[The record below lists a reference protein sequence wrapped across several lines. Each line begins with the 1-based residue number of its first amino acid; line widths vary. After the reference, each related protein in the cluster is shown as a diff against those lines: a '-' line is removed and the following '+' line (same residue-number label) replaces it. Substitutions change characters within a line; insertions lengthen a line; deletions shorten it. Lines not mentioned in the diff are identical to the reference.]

1 MGHAYTPGLR
11 VSELTILRKER
22 TLPLKGEVVV
32 KSGDSVTANQVVA
45 RTELPGN
52 VHSVNVANILSVLPD
67 EVPSKMEK
75 KEGDAVREGDILARN
90 SSLFGLFKSSV
101 KSPIT
106 GVVESVSHVT
116 GQVLLR
122 EPSIPVEVDAYV
134 DGRVVEVR
142 PGEGVVVESEGAFIQ
157 GIFGIG
163 GETSGTIEMAT
174 TSPDEVLDAPA
185 IGPQHRDKIVVGG
198 AMVTAAALAKA
209 VASGVKGIVVGGID
223 DSTIKAFL
231 GYEIGVAI
239 TGNEEKGL
247 TVVVTEGF
255 GKIRM
260 AEATFTLLKSLVGRK
275 ASMNGATQI
284 RAGVIRPEIVVPRSD
299 RRATGG
305 PVAAVVAGGLEI
317 GTKVRIIR
325 EPHFGRLGRVIDLPA
340 PLEKLPSEAHVRVLW
355 VELEGDRVKHMLP
368 RANVEIIE
376 T

>member
-1 MGHAYTPGLR
+1 MAHAYTPGLR
-11 VSELTILRKER
+11 VSELTVLRKER

-32 KSGDSVTANQVVA
+32 KVGDVVTANQVVA

-52 VHSVNVANILSVLPD
+52 VHSVNVANLLSVLPD

-75 KEGDAVREGDILARN
+75 KEGDPVKEGDILARS
-90 SSLFGLFKSSV
+90 SSLFGIFKSTV
-101 KSPIT
+101 KAPIT
-106 GVVESVSHVT
+106 GTVESISHVT

-134 DGRVVEVR
+134 DGKVVEVQAA
-142 PGEGVVVESEGAFIQ
+142 EGVVVESQGSFIQ

-163 GETSGTIEMAT
+163 GETSGIIEMVSKDA
-174 TSPDEVLDAPA
+174 EEILDAPA
-185 IGPQHRDKIVVGG
+185 IGPQHAGKILVGG
-198 AMVTAAALAKA
+198 SMVTAAALTKA
-209 VASGVKGIVVGGID
+209 VASGVKGIVCGGID
-223 DSTIKAFL
+223 DSTIKGFL

-247 TVVVTEGF
+247 TVVITEGF
-255 GKIRM
+255 GRIRM
-260 AEATFTLLKSLVGRK
+260 AEATFALFQSLVGKK

-284 RAGVIRPEIVVPRSD
+284 RAGVIRPEVVVPLLD
-299 RRATGG
+299 RKATGG
-305 PVAAVVAGGLEI
+305 PVADVVAGGLEV
-317 GTKVRIIR
+317 GTKLRIIR
-325 EPHFGRLGRVIDLPA
+325 EPHFGRLGRVVELPA

-355 VELEGDRVKHMLP
+355 VELEGDRVRHMLP

>member
-1 MGHAYTPGLR
+1 MAHAYTPGLR
-11 VSELTILRKER
+11 VSALTILRKER

-32 KSGDSVTANQVVA
+32 KAGDVLAADRVVA

-52 VHSVNVANILSVLPD
+52 VHSVNVANILSVLPE

-75 KEGDAVREGDILARN
+75 KEGDAVSEGDVLAR
-90 SSLFGLFKSSV
+90 SSSVFGLFKSSV
-101 KSPIT
+101 KSPIKGT
-106 GVVESVSHVT
+106 VENVSHVT

-134 DGRVVEVR
+134 DGKVVEVR
-142 PGEGVVVESEGAFIQ
+142 PNEGVVIETQGAFIQ

-163 GETSGTIEMAT
+163 GETFGVIEMAT
-174 TSPDEVLDAPA
+174 STPEEVLDAGA
-185 IGPQHRDKIVVGG
+185 IGPQHAGKILVGG
-198 AMVTAAALAKA
+198 SMVTAAALAKA
-209 VASGVKGIVVGGID
+209 VASGVKGIVAGGID

-247 TVVVTEGF
+247 TVVITEGF

-260 AEATFTLLKSLVGRK
+260 AEGTFTLFKSLVGKK

-284 RAGVIRPEIVVPRSD
+284 RAGVIRPEVVVPLLD
-299 RRATGG
+299 RVATGG
-305 PVAAVVAGGLEI
+305 PVAAVVAGGLER

-325 EPHFGRLGRVIDLPA
+325 EPHFGRLGHVVDLPA
-340 PLEKLPSEAHVRVLW
+340 PLEKLPSEARVRVLH
-355 VELEGDRVKHMLP
+355 VELEGSTTRHMLP

-376 T
+376 S

>member
-1 MGHAYTPGLR
+1 MAHAYTPGLR

-32 KSGDSVTANQVVA
+32 KEGDSVVASRIVA

-67 EVPSKMEK
+67 EVPGKMEK
-75 KEGDAVREGDILARN
+75 KAGDAVREGDVLARS
-90 SSLFGLFKSSV
+90 SSLFGIFKSTV

-106 GVVESVSHVT
+106 GTVESVSHVT

-142 PGEGVVVESEGAFIQ
+142 PGDGVVIETQGAFIQ

-163 GETSGTIEMAT
+163 GEAFGVIEMAAQ
-174 TSPDEVLDAPA
+174 SPEEVLDAPA
-185 IGPQHRDKIVVGG
+185 IGPQHAGKILVGG
-198 AMVTAAALAKA
+198 SMVTAAALAKA
-209 VASGVKGIVVGGID
+209 VASGVKGIVAGGID

-239 TGNEEKGL
+239 TGTEEKGL
-247 TVVVTEGF
+247 TVVITEGF
-255 GKIRM
+255 GHIKM
-260 AEATFTLLKSLVGRK
+260 ADATFALFSSLVGK
-275 ASMNGATQI
+275 QASMNGATQI
-284 RAGVIRPEIVVPRSD
+284 RAGVIRPEVVVPQLD
-299 RRATGG
+299 RVATGG
-305 PVAAVVAGGLEI
+305 PVDEVVAGGLEL

-325 EPHFGRLGRVIDLPA
+325 EPHFGRLGRVVELPA
-340 PLEKLPSEAHVRVLW
+340 PLEMLPSEAHVRVLW
-355 VELEGDRVKHMLP
+355 VELEGDRLRHMLP

>member
-1 MGHAYTPGLR
+1 MAHAYTPGLR
-11 VSELTILRKER
+11 VSPLTILRKER
-22 TLPLKGEVVV
+22 TLPLKGEVMV
-32 KSGDSVTANQVVA
+32 KTGDVVTADRVVA

-52 VHSVNVANILSVLPD
+52 VHSVNVANVLSVLPD

-75 KEGDAVREGDILARN
+75 KEGEPVREGEVLARS
-90 SSLFGLFKSSV
+90 SSLFGIFKSVV

-106 GVVESVSHVT
+106 GKVENVSHVT

-134 DGRVVEVR
+134 DGKIVEVR
-142 PGEGVVVESEGAFIQ
+142 PNEGVVIETQGAFIQ

-163 GETSGTIEMAT
+163 GETFGVIEMASS
-174 TSPDEVLDAPA
+174 SPEELLDAGS
-185 IGPQHRDKIVVGG
+185 IGPQHAGKILVGG
-198 AMVTAAALAKA
+198 SMVTAAALTKA
-209 VASGVKGIVVGGID
+209 VASGVKGIVSGGID
-223 DSTIKAFL
+223 DSTIKGFL

-247 TVVVTEGF
+247 TVVITEGF

-260 AEATFTLLKSLVGRK
+260 AEATFSLFKSLVGKK

-284 RAGVIRPEIVVPRSD
+284 RAGVIRPEVVVPLLD
-299 RRATGG
+299 RVATGG
-305 PVAAVVAGGLEI
+305 PVATVVAGGLER

-325 EPHFGRLGRVIDLPA
+325 EPHFGRLGRVVDLPA
-340 PLEKLPSEAHVRVLW
+340 PLEKLPSEAHVRVLH
-355 VELEGDRVKHMLP
+355 VELEGSSTRHMLP

>member
-1 MGHAYTPGLR
+1 MAHAYTPGLR

-32 KSGDSVTANQVVA
+32 KQGDSLRADQVVA

-52 VHSVNVANILSVLPD
+52 VHSVNVANILSVLPE

-75 KEGDAVREGDILARN
+75 KEGDPVQVNEILARS
-90 SSLFGLFKSSV
+90 SSLFGLFKSVV
-101 KSPIT
+101 KSPIA
-106 GVVESVSHVT
+106 GKVESVSHVT

-134 DGRVVEVR
+134 DGKVVEVR
-142 PGEGVVVESEGAFIQ
+142 PGEGVVVETHGAFIQ

-163 GETSGTIEMAT
+163 GETFGTIEMAVS
-174 TSPDEVLDAPA
+174 SPEEVLDAGA
-185 IGPQHRDKIVVGG
+185 ISAQHAGKILIGG

-209 VASGVKGIVVGGID
+209 VSSGVKGIVSGGID
-223 DSTIKAFL
+223 DATIKAFL

-247 TVVVTEGF
+247 TLVITEGF
-255 GKIRM
+255 GRIRM
-260 AEATFTLLKSLVGRK
+260 AEATFALFKSLVGRK

-284 RAGVIRPEIVVPRSD
+284 RAGVIRPEVVVPQLD
-299 RRATGG
+299 RQAKGG
-305 PVAAVVAGGLEI
+305 PVSEIVAGGLEV
-317 GTKVRIIR
+317 GTKVRVIR
-325 EPHFGRLGRVIDLPA
+325 EPHFGRLGRVVELPA
-340 PLEKLPSEAHVRVLW
+340 PLEKLTSETLVRVLR
-355 VELEGDRVKHMLP
+355 VELEGDRMQHVLP

-376 T
+376 H